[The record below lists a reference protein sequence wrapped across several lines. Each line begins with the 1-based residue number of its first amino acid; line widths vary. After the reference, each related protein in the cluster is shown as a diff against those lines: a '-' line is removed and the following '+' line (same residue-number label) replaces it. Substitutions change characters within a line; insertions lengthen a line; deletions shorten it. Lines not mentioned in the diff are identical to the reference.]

1 MDEESLKAAAR
12 LRSGNSKTEREVVVK
27 QIVRDPYISEY
38 AKLRAKGVCQLCGE
52 DAPFK
57 DSKGRPYLESHH
69 IIWLANGGEDS
80 IENTVA
86 LCPNCHR
93 KMHIVMDEKDVE
105 TLKNITRE

>member
-38 AKLRAKGVCQLCGE
+38 AKLRAEGVCQLCGE